1 MHGKSS
7 YMIKLHD
14 KDEKCVNKEAQLSCT
29 VTGGPEDFGFEIYCL
44 VESSC
49 SLNYFR
55 I

>member
-1 MHGKSS
+1 MGR
-7 YMIKLHD
+7 IVTVHD

-49 SLNYFR
+49 SLNYFK